1 MMYTLGI
8 DIGTTNI
15 EYALADDHGKI
26 VYSISRKNPLSS
38 FGLDVMTRISRAC
51 EGKLDLMS
59 TTLKDVLKQ
68 DIDNITA
75 KSVITT
81 TDINSINIAANTTM
95 VHILMNYDCENL
107 GKYPFSPVH
116 TESIKSESNL
126 LGLADGISLPVN
138 ITRGFSAFVGG
149 DIYSGLKTLPSCDDY
164 LFIDMGTNAEMVL
177 TVGSEIYITSA
188 AAGPAFETCAPG
200 HASDAIDA
208 LSDMLSLNVMDET
221 GLLSDE
227 YFDSGYDS
235 RNIHFS
241 QKKIRDFQMAKS
253 AVRTGIDLLTAQIDN
268 SLKNTLRI
276 YIAGNFGYN
285 LNISNCIRL
294 GMFPEWF
301 KENAIAV
308 SNTSLKGTLLGNI
321 ELEEFLSDKKIKEI
335 YLANL
340 PDFNDMYISNMN
352 F

>member
-15 EYALADDHGKI
+15 EYALADDLAKV
-26 VYSISRKNPLSS
+26 VYQTSRQNPLSS
-38 FGLDVMTRISRAC
+38 YGLDVMTRIFRAC
-51 EGKLDLMS
+51 EGKLDVMS
-59 TTLKDVLKQ
+59 RTLKDALSQ
-68 DIDNITA
+68 DIDIIISESDITIA
-75 KSVITT
+75 DVK
-81 TDINSINIAANTTM
+81 SINIAANTTM
-95 VHILMNYDCENL
+95 VHILMDYDCENL
-107 GKYPFSPVH
+107 GRYPFSPVH
-116 TESIKSESNL
+116 TEAKQIDSSLIGLTEEISI
-126 LGLADGISLPVN
+126 AVN
-138 ITRGFSAFVGG
+138 ITQGFSAFVGG

-177 TVGSEIYITSA
+177 VTGNEIYITSA
-188 AAGPAFETCAPG
+188 AAGPAFETCAIG

-208 LSDMLSLNVMDET
+208 LADMLSLNVMDET
-221 GLLSDE
+221 GLLDDE
-227 YFDSGYDS
+227 YFNSGYDS

-253 AVRTGIDLLTAQIDN
+253 AVRTGIDLLTAEIDN
-268 SLKNTLRI
+268 SFKQTLNI

-301 KENAIAV
+301 ENNAIAV
-308 SNTSLKGTLLGNI
+308 GNTSLKGTLLDSKDH
-321 ELEEFLSDKKIKEI
+321 EEFLSDKKIKEI

-340 PDFNDMYISNMN
+340 PDFNELYISNMN